1 MHATRT
7 AVRALSAMALAA
19 LAGCATAGAGTY
31 APQRV
36 ELRLDP
42 AEWTLARRTGDAW
55 RSMAEYVAPG
65 ESIERWTRFVSV
77 QTFADASV
85 PYPGARWAMSESRA
99 LLLARCPGASWA
111 VLRDSDRDGLYEWKV
126 AGCSVE
132 PDQHEVGRV
141 MNGRGTWARVT
152 FSMKGEMDAAT
163 REEWLRRLD
172 EARLVGGTRLAA
184 DPR

>member
-1 MHATRT
+1 MHAMRT
-7 AVRALSAMALAA
+7 AARALSAMTIAV

-42 AEWTLARRTGDAW
+42 AEWTLARRTGDAGL
-55 RSMAEYVAPG
+55 SVAEYVAPG

-77 QTFADASV
+77 QTFADARV
-85 PYPGARWAMSESRA
+85 PYPGARWAMSECRA
-99 LLLARCPGASWA
+99 LLLARCPGAAWT
-111 VLRDSDRDGLYEWKV
+111 VLRDSDRDALYEWKV
-126 AGCSVE
+126 AGCTAE

-141 MNGRGTWARVT
+141 MNGRGTWARIT
-152 FSMKGEMDAAT
+152 FSVKGEMDAAT
-163 REEWLRRLD
+163 REEWLRRLGG
-172 EARLVGGTRLAA
+172 ARLVGGTRLAA